1 MVQSLHISSQLVPQR
16 TDLLRRTLPLL
27 RRRRLADLKRR
38 RELLH
43 HGGLVALVG
52 VKFETERLKPHLFQ
66 PLVHDIERGL
76 LLGDEKHPAPD
87 CQIVGDHVRDRLGLA
102 RSGRAIQDE
111 RLSERGIQH
120 GRQLRRVRADGA
132 VQLSRLEMLGY
143 FAWREDFD
151 SVVELAARAD
161 EVVDERALLERLRV
175 LHQVAPHGELA
186 EGEMPD
192 GGAVD
197 DLDVL
202 RLLYA
207 LAEDLHDVRH
217 VESGIVQRQR
227 VQPRHLDPVLC
238 SKELEQRR
246 IDNGLVVTLGDADS
260 RVRRRLADPNRH
272 KDQRRF
278 IRLRIAAALGVF
290 PAQEPD
296 GGEER
301 VHTRLFKVVL
311 SELVQSLHGSDN
323 CTGAILYAQPVAG
336 EFRLHD
342 LVEPILREL
351 VRLEIRHVLCGERL
365 DEGADRHLLP
375 RRKPVLQRSRI
386 WAADAHDV
394 LGFTRIEELV
404 RRREVEKL
412 LRPHGHTARRCYRLL
427 ELGDVDRLDLP
438 QRPHAFLLH
447 VVAVSHKLGVL
458 CGIPDCQ
465 RHYTA
470 HSRCNDV
477 YRAMEVAVPA
487 RRKTDFTSGLLCLL
501 ESLVARDH
509 RSLDGDELICG
520 DQLSEDLRISRLDL
534 RQMAFDEE
542 ASHKGVPADYDD
554 HRMQLAGLHYRGEQ
568 NRRVETR
575 RHLVLEHR
583 VRHPDLLPRQ
593 VEAGRRVGIRN
604 AFLLDRTVHRRA
616 HLEHV
621 LPVHLVTGQGGVAA
635 SDPLHFL
642 GDLRL
647 QLVNG
652 LAIGLYER
660 RKEHRQR
667 PYVVRLVRRQRL
679 NLVVVAEERLVARQD
694 LDPERSVLGILQLAE
709 ECHVVHEGNR
719 TKLRFRFRPEG
730 TGLHGLGLEE
740 VVEGAD
746 AACQAFH
753 LLRRDVLHLE
763 ACYQR
768 ALVLSKGEVQVLA
781 VLYLHR
787 HAALDV
793 ELRPFVLEEKSG
805 IDAAK
810 ERRKELLVQQ
820 IPISLKHRRAWL
832 FVGVRID
839 VPICLLCNALR
850 DVSERIGVL
859 AESLLEIIVREG

>member
-1 MVQSLHISSQLVPQR
+1 MIDEFAPVQ
-16 TDLLRRTLPLL
+16 
-27 RRRRLADLKRR
+27 
-38 RELLH
+38 
-43 HGGLVALVG
+43 
-52 VKFETERLKPHLFQ
+52 
-66 PLVHDIERGL
+66 
-76 LLGDEKHPAPD
+76 
-87 CQIVGDHVRDRLGLA
+87 
-102 RSGRAIQDE
+102 
-111 RLSERGIQH
+111 
-120 GRQLRRVRADGA
+120 
-132 VQLSRLEMLGY
+132 
-143 FAWREDFD
+143 
-151 SVVELAARAD
+151 
-161 EVVDERALLERLRV
+161 RLRV
-175 LHQVAPHGELA
+175 LHQVSPHGELA
-186 EGEMPD
+186 KGEMPD
-192 GGAVD
+192 CRAVD
-197 DLDVL
+197 YLDVL
-202 RLLYA
+202 CFLDA

-217 VESGIVQRQR
+217 VKSGIVKRQR
-227 VQPRHLDPVLC
+227 IEAGNFDPVLC
-238 SKELEQRR
+238 AEELEERR
-246 IDNGLVVTLGDADS
+246 VHDRLVVALGDADAGVGS
-260 RVRRRLADPNRH
+260 RLADPNRH

-278 IRLRIAAALGVF
+278 IRLRIAATLGVF
-290 PAQEPD
+290 PAQEPNR
-296 GGEER
+296 GEER
-301 VHTRLFKVVL
+301 VHASLFKVVL
-311 SELVQSLHGSDN
+311 SELVQSLHGSDHGA
-323 CTGAILYAQPVAG
+323 GAILDTKPMAG

-351 VRLEIRHVLCGERL
+351 VRLEIRHILCGERF

-375 RRKPVLQRSRI
+375 GRKPVLQRSRI

-394 LGFTRIEELV
+394 LGFMRIEELV
-404 RRREVEKL
+404 RRREVEEF
-412 LRPHGHTARRCYRLL
+412 LRPHGHAARRCYRLL

-458 CGIPDCQ
+458 CGVPDCQ

-470 HSRCNDV
+470 HSRGDDV

-487 RRKTDFTSGLLCLL
+487 RRKTDFTSDLLRLL

-509 RSLDGDELICG
+509 RSLDGDEFICG

-554 HRMQLAGLHYRGEQ
+554 HRMKLAGLHDRGEQ
-568 NRRVETR
+568 NRRVKAR
-575 RHLVLEHR
+575 RNLVLEHR
-583 VRHPDLLPRQ
+583 VWHPNLLPWQ

-642 GDLRL
+642 GDFRL

-709 ECHVVHEGNR
+709 ERHVVHERNR
-719 TKLRFRFRPEG
+719 AKLRFRFRPEG

-740 VVEGAD
+740 VVGGAD

-753 LLRRDVLHLE
+753 LLRRDILHLE

-768 ALVLSKGEVQVLA
+768 ALVLSKSEVQVLA

-839 VPICLLCNALR
+839 VAVCLLGYLLCDAFK
-850 DVSERIGVL
+850 RIGVL